1 MKIDC
6 NSWLAKKTL
15 NIWKKNS
22 KKVYFYEKDKSFK
35 ASNLLDKIETLD
47 KKINKKYYKKSVVF
61 MNGNN
66 TVDWICAYLTFKI
79 NNFYIVIIP
88 SSITRSGYKY
98 LLNLI
103 KPNIIFQ
110 NNKLKFY
117 SKKSTL
123 LNLLKEKNI
132 TIKPNSSYEFLFT
145 TGTTSFPKGVCI
157 PEASFL
163 ETSKNLI
170 KILKQSIND
179 TELLS
184 MSFSHS
190 FGLTR
195 LRTCLINGQKI
206 YVSDG
211 LKNFPEVYNNL
222 IKYNITGLS
231 LVPSAI
237 EIIKLML
244 KKKIKNISP
253 QIKYFEIGSSTLN
266 LNSRKWL
273 KRNFKKTIVQHH
285 FGSTEASRSFFAA
298 RGNKDNLD
306 IKDNWIGKK
315 AKYIKFK
322 LIDPKTNKINKC
334 FGEIVIS
341 GKNLASGYF
350 CGESVYEKLF
360 IKDYFKTSDIATYKN
375 NLLYFLG
382 KKNSIINVGGE
393 KILPNEIEDRIEQIK
408 KVKISLCGAVKDKI
422 FGERVSAL
430 VVLNKNT
437 SKNRDYVLSEINDK
451 FLNEPFFKR
460 PKTIKFCNNIKIS
473 NNGKKKRDNNYFK
486 KLLKN
491 K

>member
-1 MKIDC
+1 
-6 NSWLAKKTL
+6 
-15 NIWKKNS
+15 
-22 KKVYFYEKDKSFK
+22 
-35 ASNLLDKIETLD
+35 
-47 KKINKKYYKKSVVF
+47 
-61 MNGNN
+61 
-66 TVDWICAYLTFKI
+66 
-79 NNFYIVIIP
+79 
-88 SSITRSGYKY
+88 
-98 LLNLI
+98 
-103 KPNIIFQ
+103 
-110 NNKLKFY
+110 
-117 SKKSTL
+117 
-123 LNLLKEKNI
+123 
-132 TIKPNSSYEFLFT
+132 
-145 TGTTSFPKGVCI
+145 
-157 PEASFL
+157 
-163 ETSKNLI
+163 
-170 KILKQSIND
+170 
-179 TELLS
+179 
-184 MSFSHS
+184 
-190 FGLTR
+190 
-195 LRTCLINGQKI
+195 LINGQKI

-273 KRNFKKTIVQHH
+273 KRNFKETIVQHH

-298 RGNKDNLD
+298 RGNKDNLN

-322 LIDPKTNKINKC
+322 LIDPKTNKINKY

-350 CGESVYEKLF
+350 CGESANEKLF
-360 IKDYFKTSDIATYKN
+360 KKNYFKTSDIATYKN

-393 KILPNEIEDRIEQIK
+393 KILPNEIEDKIEQIE
-408 KVKISLCGAVKDKI
+408 KVKISLCGAVKDQI

-437 SKNRDYVLSEINDK
+437 SKNRNYVLSEINDK

-460 PKTIKFCNNIKIS
+460 PKTIKFCNNIETS
-473 NNGKKKRDNNYFK
+473 SNGKKKRDNNYFK